1 MGVVLETNNLTVT
14 YNNGF
19 TLHPLSTTIA
29 EGEIVAVVGESGSG
43 KTTLA
48 KALLNLLGSS
58 AQVSGTVKING
69 HNIFQLPAKELAK
82 RRSLEFAI
90 CLQNSYELLN
100 PLLTVREQI
109 CEVLRKAYRENELGE
124 RLAWLINQVDLDS
137 AVLTKYP
144 HQLSG
149 GMLQKI
155 NIICAVALQ
164 PGLVILDEPT
174 SSLDRS
180 SREEVLAFIRLLN
193 RQAKMSFLIVT
204 HDLSIAKAV
213 SERIYI
219 LYGGKLVE
227 VGLTDEVLAKPRHP
241 YTMGLINSSME
252 IHPFRD
258 IWGIRQVEETAEQQ
272 GCPFYPRCTQS
283 LPLCATT
290 MPELLPYKQEERLV
304 ACNRGGVV
312 TILQGRNISKSY
324 GKEQIINNLNLEI
337 YAAEVVSLVGKS
349 GIGKTTLSQIL
360 AGYLFYD
367 TGEILFDGKPADFR
381 KLHRMK
387 GGLQMVFQ
395 DPHSAINPHLS
406 VQEAVQEPLEVIF
419 KKQDPTLI
427 QKALGDVG
435 LPRTITFLRKKVKHL
450 SGGQK
455 QRLAI
460 ARALV
465 MEPRL
470 LIADEPTSMLDASSK
485 ANMLRLLKSLQ
496 NEHGF
501 SMLMV
506 THDLSSAVKISNRI
520 YLLENKDELR
530 EITDT
535 KEIAP
540 FFC

>member
-1 MGVVLETNNLTVT
+1 
-14 YNNGF
+14 
-19 TLHPLSTTIA
+19 
-29 EGEIVAVVGESGSG
+29 
-43 KTTLA
+43 
-48 KALLNLLGSS
+48 
-58 AQVSGTVKING
+58 
-69 HNIFQLPAKELAK
+69 
-82 RRSLEFAI
+82 
-90 CLQNSYELLN
+90 
-100 PLLTVREQI
+100 
-109 CEVLRKAYRENELGE
+109 
-124 RLAWLINQVDLDS
+124 
-137 AVLTKYP
+137 
-144 HQLSG
+144 
-149 GMLQKI
+149 
-155 NIICAVALQ
+155 
-164 PGLVILDEPT
+164 
-174 SSLDRS
+174 
-180 SREEVLAFIRLLN
+180 
-193 RQAKMSFLIVT
+193 
-204 HDLSIAKAV
+204 
-213 SERIYI
+213 
-219 LYGGKLVE
+219 
-227 VGLTDEVLAKPRHP
+227 
-241 YTMGLINSSME
+241 
-252 IHPFRD
+252 
-258 IWGIRQVEETAEQQ
+258 
-272 GCPFYPRCTQS
+272 
-283 LPLCATT
+283 
-290 MPELLPYKQEERLV
+290 
-304 ACNRGGVV
+304 
-312 TILQGRNISKSY
+312 
-324 GKEQIINNLNLEI
+324 
-337 YAAEVVSLVGKS
+337 
-349 GIGKTTLSQIL
+349 
-360 AGYLFYD
+360 
-367 TGEILFDGKPADFR
+367 
-381 KLHRMK
+381 
-387 GGLQMVFQ
+387 MVFQ